1 MSNEQDH
8 PERVKSMTRR
18 AIKTATFIIMPLMVG
33 FAVCAK
39 PIVSLILTDK
49 WLPAVP
55 YMQIFCVSFAFYPI
69 HTANLNAMK
78 AMGRSD
84 LFLILEIIKKAIGL
98 VTIVIALKFGVM
110 AMAYS
115 MLITSFISQ
124 VVNAWPNKKLLG
136 YSYLEQVKDMLP
148 QIGLSI
154 IMGMIVYFISFMNL
168 SNLITLLIQ
177 VPLGVVVYSV
187 FAMLLHVES
196 YEYLVEM
203 IKSFMKKKD

>member
-1 MSNEQDH
+1 MAACSSIYADLL
-8 PERVKSMTRR
+8 R
-18 AIKTATFIIMPLMVG
+18 II
-33 FAVCAK
+33 C
-39 PIVSLILTDK
+39 
-49 WLPAVP
+49 
-55 YMQIFCVSFAFYPI
+55 FYPI

-78 AMGRSD
+78 AMGAKRI

-187 FAMLLHVES
+187 FAMLLHVDS

>member
-1 MSNEQDH
+1 
-8 PERVKSMTRR
+8 
-18 AIKTATFIIMPLMVG
+18 MPFMVG

-168 SNLITLLIQ
+168 SDLITLLIQ
-177 VPLGVVVYSV
+177 VLLGVVVYFV
-187 FAMLLHVES
+187 FAMLFHVES
-196 YEYLVEM
+196 YEYLM
-203 IKSFMKKKD
+203 SILKSIRKRKTSK

>member
-1 MSNEQDH
+1 
-8 PERVKSMTRR
+8 
-18 AIKTATFIIMPLMVG
+18 
-33 FAVCAK
+33 
-39 PIVSLILTDK
+39 
-49 WLPAVP
+49 
-55 YMQIFCVSFAFYPI
+55 
-69 HTANLNAMK
+69 MK